1 MRRRIIRISMGIAAV
16 LAVALAVFVATRVYA
31 GPATLTDRSWTLTRL
46 VVNGR
51 EQPLSGAHPATLR
64 FQPRNHNISGS
75 GGCNSYGGSYS
86 ILGGSLRFENT
97 YSTLM
102 ACADTT
108 IMEQESAYTQALVKV
123 GSYRLE
129 GDTLTLEGDSERL
142 LMIFHAS
149 ASTAP

>member
-1 MRRRIIRISMGIAAV
+1 MRRRIILIASGIVAV

-31 GPATLTDRSWTLTRL
+31 GPATLTDRSWTLARL

-86 ILGGSLRFENT
+86 ILGGSLRFDNT

-102 ACADTT
+102 ACADTR
-108 IMEQESAYTQALVKV
+108 IMEQESVYTQALVKV

-129 GDTLTLEGDSERL
+129 GDTLTLEGDGGRL
-142 LMIFHAS
+142 MMIFHSS